1 MKFYT
6 CVQED
11 YGSTYTRITY
21 HYKNPLVQLIQA
33 PGNDSGQRRVVA
45 IPNGINHVVKT
56 DVKLWHGS
64 RNLLIELL

>member
-1 MKFYT
+1 MYT
-6 CVQED
+6 TRLWQHL
-11 YGSTYTRITY
+11 YT
-21 HYKNPLVQLIQA
+21 HNLALQKSLVQLIQA

-64 RNLLIELL
+64 RNLLIELS